1 MSQNQ
6 SQFNAAAIGEQFTNN
21 CNQFDNLLSRNQN
34 ENLLVIQDKFHQELQ
49 AYQQD
54 GILSVAF
61 IGQYSAGK
69 STIISAL
76 TGNRDIKIDADIA
89 TDKTTSYDWNG
100 IKIIDTPGLFTDR
113 KDHDEIT
120 YEAINKADLLVF
132 CLTYMLFDST
142 TVENFK
148 KLAYEKGYRW
158 KMMLVINKMSDEA
171 GEEAEKIANYR
182 HSLTEALKPY
192 SLDEL
197 PVCFIDAKDYC
208 DGVDEEDDFLC
219 EISRIDT
226 FTKELDNFVDRRG
239 SLAKFDTP
247 VRIALSAI
255 NEAQTI
261 FTRNSGE
268 DATYFEILNQLSRRV
283 RKERSRVKTKIQTV
297 ALKLSSKVAQEGID
311 LANFV
316 GQVSNESEWEYKQ
329 KTVNLNVQKYYEK
342 AGQEMQL
349 VVNNAVEE
357 IKQQVEEVLK
367 GNLAQA
373 FIAYIE
379 KKLDIS
385 VDNIDAGIDLEGLK
399 YQFNWLQEIAK
410 SVGTDIGKVATRDF
424 LNTASRTGFLRSID
438 VVGSGL
444 HQTVLNVGK
453 FVGFKFKPWQ
463 AVGVAKNIANFAK
476 FVGPVLAIVALGMDI
491 AEVAKERKREQQMS
505 DLRRDITSQFQSMA
519 KDLENQLEIQFYK
532 FDQQVY
538 GDIDN
543 KIADARKQNEEAIAS
558 SNTWMKEL
566 IAVRQE
572 FETILKSI
580 SLASTN

>member
-1 MSQNQ
+1 MNQTQ
-6 SQFNAAAIGEQFTNN
+6 SQFNAATIAEQFNNN
-21 CNQFDNLLSRNQN
+21 CNKFYNLLSRNQN
-34 ENLLVIQDKFHQELQ
+34 ENLLKIKDEFHQELQ

-61 IGQYSAGK
+61 VGQYSAGK

-76 TGNRDIKIDADIA
+76 TGRRDIKIDADIA
-89 TDKTTSYDWNG
+89 TDRTSSYDWNG

-113 KDHDEIT
+113 QDHDDIT

-132 CLTYMLFDST
+132 CLTYMLFDSI

-148 KLAYEKGYRW
+148 KLAYEQGYRW

-226 FTKELDNFVDRRG
+226 FTQELNNFVDRRG

-247 VRIALSAI
+247 VRMALNAI

-268 DATYFEILNQLSRRV
+268 DATYFEILNQLSRRIT
-283 RKERSRVKTKIQTV
+283 KERSRIKTKIQTI
-297 ALKLSSKVAQEGID
+297 ALKLSSAVAQEGVN
-311 LANFV
+311 LANCV
-316 GQVSNESEWEYKQ
+316 GQVSSKTEWEYKQ
-329 KTVNLNVQKYYEK
+329 KEVDLNVQKYYEK
-342 AGQEMQL
+342 AGQEMQA
-349 VVNNAVEE
+349 VVNTAIEDIRQE
-357 IKQQVEEVLK
+357 VEEVFK

-373 FIAYIE
+373 FIAYVE
-379 KKLDIS
+379 KKLDAS
-385 VDNIDAGIDLEGLK
+385 VGNIDKGIDIEVLRTQFSKLK
-399 YQFNWLQEIAK
+399 TIAEYGGVNITK
-410 SVGTDIGKVATRDF
+410 IASRGF
-424 LNTASRTGFLRSID
+424 LNTASKTGFLRSID
-438 VVGSGL
+438 VAGSGL

-476 FVGPVLAIVALGMDI
+476 FVGPVLAIAALGMDI
-491 AEVAKERKREQQMS
+491 AEIAQERKREKQMS

-519 KDLENQLEIQFYK
+519 KDLENQLEIQFYE
-532 FDQQVY
+532 FDRQVY
-538 GDIDN
+538 GEIEN
-543 KIADARKQNEEAIAS
+543 KIADARKQNEEAIAT

-566 IAVRQE
+566 ISIRQE
-572 FETILKSI
+572 FETILKNI